1 MLTLVLLTIGLL
13 VTFPVTAIGKQLRER
28 LVEAPARWLG
38 TLTPG
43 RVAIY
48 VALALSGL
56 ILFGLFEA
64 EGLRLFAYMAP
75 EAVVWFTLFDVALYV
90 DVFLVGAAL
99 LASVRVRTLRVMA
112 AHLLGRVWRATAP
125 LRLALAG
132 LTLARLSG
140 RARQPRVRR
149 PRKLP
154 PPANDADP
162 DPAAWAR
169 NARPPR
175 RLAMASAA

>member
-13 VTFPVTAIGKQLRER
+13 VAFPVTAIGKQLRER
-28 LVEAPARWLG
+28 LVEAPARWLN

-48 VALALSGL
+48 GALALSGL

-75 EAVVWFTLFDVALYV
+75 EAVVWFTVFDVALYV

-99 LASVRVRTLRVMA
+99 LASVRVRALRVMA

-125 LRLALAG
+125 LLLALAG
-132 LTLARLSG
+132 LSG
-140 RARQPRVRR
+140 RARQPRVRH
-149 PRKLP
+149 PRKPP

-162 DPAAWAR
+162 DPATWAR
-169 NARPPR
+169 DARPPR
-175 RLAMASAA
+175 RFAMASAA